1 MNTMNTN
8 WINDIFF
15 EVSFDAGLKLYY
27 KLFNNDLT
35 YRWIDLVKKCNDKDL
50 KINSTHTKLYSKK
63 EIDDLFQEFLD
74 VIDLIN
80 TFIDIKLP
88 DIKNLNYLKENKYL
102 LNDLHEQFEV
112 YGHIANSAMLRFNE
126 LIHIFEVI
134 FDDRPR
140 FFSCVNTNY
149 IEFNNSKLKLEDY
162 FLFTSDYEWGYIYLG
177 YNTLGKPWHTISEDN
192 DIEIIKRNQVKPQK
206 TFSSE
211 FYIIFNDTKPHT
223 KKNIFYNW
231 WIKNEFSKI
240 YNETFTIENFA
251 FGNIPLGHALYYT
264 LNDEV
269 IYDMSSI
276 NTPEARL
283 EWSKNIWS
291 KQNFTTKIQFVKAF
305 TDV

>member
-35 YRWIDLVKKCNDKDL
+35 YRWIDLVKKGNDDNL
-50 KINSTHTKLYSKK
+50 ILNSTHTKIYSKK
-63 EIDDLFQEFLD
+63 EIDELFQEFLD

-112 YGHIANSAMLRFNE
+112 YGHNGNSVILRFNE

-134 FDDRPR
+134 FDHTPR
-140 FFSCVNTNY
+140 FFSCVNTINTDH
-149 IEFNNSKLKLEDY
+149 SKLKFEDY
-162 FLFTSDYEWGYIYLG
+162 FLFTSDFKWGYIYLG
-177 YNTLGKPWHTISEDN
+177 YNTLGKTWTTVAEDN
-192 DIEIIKRNQVKPQK
+192 DIGVIKRNQIKPQK

-211 FYIIFNDTKPHT
+211 FYMVFNQTKSYT

-231 WIKNEFSKI
+231 WVKNKFSEMYEKK
-240 YNETFTIENFA
+240 FTIEDFA
-251 FGNIPLGHALYYT
+251 FGNIPLGQTLYYT

-269 IYDMSSI
+269 IYDMGSI
-276 NTPEARL
+276 NTFEAKL
-283 EWSKNIWS
+283 EWNKNIWS
-291 KQNFTTKIQFVKAF
+291 KQNSTKKIQFVKAF